1 MKHKLTI
8 SIKSGLAKG
17 CKGFLW
23 ILKIIVPISFLT
35 ALITWSGY
43 ISTLDVILKPVM
55 EQIGLPAV
63 AALPIL
69 VGLLT
74 GIYGAIAAMAPLSLS
89 VDQMTLVAV
98 FVLIAH
104 NLIQEGMIQNN
115 SGLPFLRANL
125 IRLTASFITVLI
137 ISKFIGD
144 VSAPGELSN
153 PLAADRLSFLSMLN
167 AWTMS
172 TLVLSGK
179 MFVIIVT
186 LMIVFETMKRYE
198 LIGRITALLNPVL
211 RVLGLNK
218 NTGILWLTAA
228 FFGLTYGAAVIVEEA
243 REGNITAEEL
253 ESLQVSIGINHA
265 IVEDTALFLTLG
277 IGFVWLVL
285 PRFTVAIV
293 AVKIYGVYKSFV
305 SRLSVGKS
313 SI

>member
-1 MKHKLTI
+1 MNQKLI
-8 SIKSGLAKG
+8 LSVKSSLVKG

-43 ISTLDVILKPVM
+43 ISTLNVIFEPVM
-55 EQIGLPAV
+55 KIIGLPAV

-104 NLIQEGMIQNN
+104 NLIQEGMVQNN

-125 IRLTASFITVLI
+125 IRLTASFMTVPI
-137 ISKFIGD
+137 ISTFMGD

-172 TLVLSGK
+172 TLALSGK

-186 LMIVFETMKRYE
+186 LMTVFETMKKYE
-198 LIGRITALLNPVL
+198 LIDRITALLNPVL
-211 RVLGLNK
+211 LVLGLK
-218 NTGILWLTAA
+218 KSTGFLWLTAA

-243 REGNITAEEL
+243 REGNITGIEL
-253 ESLQVSIGINHA
+253 ERLQVSIGINHA
-265 IVEDTALFLTLG
+265 IVEDTALFLSLG
-277 IGFVWLVL
+277 IGFFWLVL
-285 PRFTVAIV
+285 PRFTAAIV

-305 SRLSVGKS
+305 SRISVGKTP
-313 SI
+313 I

>member
-1 MKHKLTI
+1 MNQKLTL
-8 SIKSGLAKG
+8 SVKYGLAKG
-17 CKGFLW
+17 FKGFLW

-43 ISTLDVILKPVM
+43 ISSSDAILRPVM
-55 EQIGLPAV
+55 EIIGLPAV

-74 GIYGAIAAMAPLSLS
+74 GIYGAIAAMAPLALS
-89 VDQMTLVAV
+89 IDQMTLVAV

-104 NLIQEGMIQNN
+104 NLIQEGMVQHN

-125 IRLTASFITVLI
+125 IRLTAAIITVLI
-137 ISKFIGD
+137 IFMFIGD
-144 VSAPGELSN
+144 VSAPGELSD
-153 PLAADRLSFLSMLN
+153 PLAANRVSFLSMLN
-167 AWTMS
+167 TWTMS
-172 TLVLSGK
+172 TLVLSVK

-218 NTGILWLTAA
+218 NTGFLWLTAA

-243 REGNITAEEL
+243 REGNITAIEL
-253 ESLQVSIGINHA
+253 ERLQVSIGINHA

-277 IGFVWLVL
+277 VGVFWLVL
-285 PRFTVAIV
+285 PRFTAAIV
-293 AVKIYGVYKSFV
+293 AVKIYGVYKNFV